1 MSDYTITTNSS
12 GTIGYWPYNAV
23 ITETTTMEA
32 IITLQNKTSLSKEEF
47 NAKIQKL
54 ITKLHTKFTVKDY
67 DVTF

>member
-1 MSDYTITTNSS
+1 MGDYITTTNSS
-12 GTIGYWPYNAV
+12 GTISYWPYNTV
-23 ITETTTMEA
+23 TTETTTMEA
-32 IITLQNKTSLSKEEF
+32 TITLQNKTSLSREEF